1 MLFVACHFPNNF
13 KQSIEQLDF
22 NFNIFEVVNH
32 QSDVIF
38 QLVSDQSKVNKS
50 VHEVLSNCRLSLFI
64 FGNVEV
70 ESEFMKHL
78 AIVLCCEHKRPKC
91 LGTNAQT

>member
-1 MLFVACHFPNNF
+1 MLFVACHFPHNF

-38 QLVSDQSKVNKS
+38 QLVSDQSKVNKR
-50 VHEVLSNCRLSLFI
+50 VFMKYFQI
-64 FGNVEV
+64 FGYHCLFSGSSDGNKIDIKQIKNVTEV
-70 ESEFMKHL
+70 DQLML
-78 AIVLCCEHKRPKC
+78 TV
-91 LGTNAQT
+91 